1 MLATRWL
8 DQARTRVDATGDR
21 LFQAVVRIAD
31 AAALRAL
38 DDPAAEAAEAD
49 ADARLA
55 RLGIDANGWRCAFA
69 HAAGLL
75 PTA

>member
-1 MLATRWL
+1 M
-8 DQARTRVDATGDR
+8 
-21 LFQAVVRIAD
+21 RIAD

-38 DDPAAEAAEAD
+38 DDPGAEAAEAD

-69 HAAGLL
+69 HAAGLTPAVSRRRRYL
-75 PTA
+75 FGCGVTRR

>member
-1 MLATRWL
+1 M
-8 DQARTRVDATGDR
+8 
-21 LFQAVVRIAD
+21 RIAD

-38 DDPAAEAAEAD
+38 DDPGAEAAEAD

-69 HAAGLL
+69 HAAGLHRRPEPASSPYL
-75 PTA
+75 FGCGVTRR